1 MLRIGYI
8 RQYCKKKWSAVLTEW
23 ATLASARLTMS
34 TKIDV
39 RADQIMKAI
48 LRAGDISVQDLVD
61 QIGTSGPNIRRD
73 LARLEK
79 RGMIRRTH
87 GGATLAQPLLYEP
100 FRHDTSFQ
108 ARELRS
114 ADKKRR
120 IALAASEL
128 IGEHHTIGLTA
139 GTTTTQ
145 IGRSLRHRRGISVV
159 TNAVNIGMELCN
171 QPEIKTMIT
180 GGTLAWAWTFA
191 LAGQA
196 ALTFLH
202 DVFLDMAFIGVT
214 GFDLERGVTTL
225 EAEEAAVSLAMI
237 RNSKKVVIVADSN
250 KIGLVSPALIC
261 SIAAIHTLVTDT
273 DLSSDVYDELIARGI
288 EVILA

>member
-1 MLRIGYI
+1 M
-8 RQYCKKKWSAVLTEW
+8 SAKTDL
-23 ATLASARLTMS
+23 
-34 TKIDV
+34 
-39 RADQIMKAI
+39 RADRIMKA
-48 LRAGDISVQDLVD
+48 LLLAGTISVPELVE
-61 QIGTSGPNIRRD
+61 QVGTSAPSIRRD

-79 RGMIRRTH
+79 RGLVLRTH
-87 GGATLAQPLLYEP
+87 GGVTLVEPLLYEP

-114 ADKKRR
+114 ADAKRR
-120 IALAASEL
+120 IGLAASEL
-128 IGEHHTIGLTA
+128 IGEAETIGLTA

-145 IGRSLRHRRGISVV
+145 IGRSLRHRKGIAVI
-159 TNAVNIGMELCN
+159 TNALNIGMELCN

-196 ALTFLH
+196 ALNFLR
-202 DVFLDMAFIGVT
+202 DVYLDKVFLGVT

-225 EAEEAAVSLAMI
+225 ESEEAAVSLAMV
-237 RNSKKVVIVADSN
+237 RNAKRVIVVADSK
-250 KIGLVSPALIC
+250 KIGIVSPALIC
-261 SIAAIHTLVTDT
+261 PLACVHVLVTDAGIPRK
-273 DLSSDVYDELIARGI
+273 VHDELVSRGI